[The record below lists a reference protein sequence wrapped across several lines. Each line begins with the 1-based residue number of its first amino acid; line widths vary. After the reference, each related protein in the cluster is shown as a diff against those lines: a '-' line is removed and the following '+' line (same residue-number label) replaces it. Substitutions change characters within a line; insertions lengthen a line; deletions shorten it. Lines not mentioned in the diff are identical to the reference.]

1 MKCNTSYRCNRKK
14 SWIGCQI
21 IIGREAKN
29 RLDIS
34 DGSNN
39 VRSSMFE
46 FLKAKIGVRTWLL
59 SDEHVQ
65 CPFDV
70 WSTVRRIFSEHHIA
84 LKYADP
90 SKNSIFL
97 QFWKP
102 CSMKIIL
109 LRYLITITKMRFE
122 TSVRSSIVLRWTCS
136 CLFDVRK
143 MMFDQSLLDICVV
156 CGLDFF
162 HDTTTEFLSTDQSAK
177 SLRTTSN

>member
-1 MKCNTSYRCNRKK
+1 MLFLLNNIKHFEVVTMYWNDCLMWSLIKNSKNITEMKCNTSYRCNRKK

-109 LRYLITITKMRFE
+109 LRVPY
-122 TSVRSSIVLRWTCS
+122 
-136 CLFDVRK
+136 
-143 MMFDQSLLDICVV
+143 
-156 CGLDFF
+156 
-162 HDTTTEFLSTDQSAK
+162 DTW
-177 SLRTTSN
+177 